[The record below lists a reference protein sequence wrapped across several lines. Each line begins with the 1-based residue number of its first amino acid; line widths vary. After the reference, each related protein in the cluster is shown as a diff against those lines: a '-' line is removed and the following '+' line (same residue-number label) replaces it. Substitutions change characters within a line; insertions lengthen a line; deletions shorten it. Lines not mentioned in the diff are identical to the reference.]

1 MDMLFRFAALIE
13 KSKVNI
19 PKAGANDASLDSILK
34 IIFTII
40 GGLAFLLMVIA
51 GLRYVMAQGDPQKVA
66 SAKNQIIYTAIGLI
80 LAVSAAAIVNFVIAK
95 S

>member
-13 KSKVNI
+13 RNNVDI
-19 PKAGANDASLDSILK
+19 PKPPADDASLNKILT

>member
-1 MDMLFRFAALIE
+1 MLDRFAALISE
-13 KSKVNI
+13 NSVDVPK
-19 PKAGANDASLDSILK
+19 PKADDASLTAILT
-34 IIFTII
+34 IVFTII
-40 GGLAFLLMVIA
+40 GGLAFLLMVVA
-51 GLRYVMAQGDPQKVA
+51 GLRYVLAQGDPQKVA